1 MAFVFDFPD
10 VGEGIEEGRIVEW
23 LVAEGQSVT
32 MDQPLVKVETD
43 KAVVELPSP
52 RAGTV
57 LKLHHEAGAEI
68 RVGDPLVTLAEDGER
83 VAEQMQT
90 PEEPAPQR
98 PDAGTQPNAP
108 AAGPAGRPAALA
120 GGAADAAV
128 STAETPA
135 APPRR
140 PRATPKTRALARELG
155 VDLTSVQGTGPA
167 GRITDE
173 DVRRAAAAADA
184 PAGPEPPEPAAPPVR
199 PAPTVRATAL
209 APTPEG
215 GEERVPLTH
224 LRKVIARSMREA
236 KQTAAHVTHVDEADV
251 TELLALHA
259 TMKADAAERLGVRL
273 TLLPLFV
280 RALVAVLQDHPVFNA
295 RADEEAGEM
304 IFPDHHHIGIAVD
317 TEEGLIVPVVRD
329 AGNKNLVELAMEI
342 AELADRAR
350 RRELGLEEL
359 KGATCTITN
368 IGPLGGV
375 FATPII
381 PVPQLAIV
389 GLHTIK
395 DRPAVVHGEIVVRK
409 MMYLSV
415 SFDHRWIDGAQGAR
429 FMTDLVRLVEHPA
442 LLMARM

>member
-1 MAFVFDFPD
+1 MAFVFNFPD

-32 MDQPLVKVETD
+32 VDQPLVKVETD

-68 RVGDPLVTLAEDGER
+68 HVGDPLVTLGEAGEEPAAR
-83 VAEQMQT
+83 GEVSSAGAGEAQT
-90 PEEPAPQR
+90 PEAPTATAAASPAQEPS
-98 PDAGTQPNAP
+98 
-108 AAGPAGRPAALA
+108 AA
-120 GGAADAAV
+120 
-128 STAETPA
+128 A
-135 APPRR
+135 APSRR
-140 PRATPKTRALARELG
+140 PLATPKTRALARELG
-155 VDLTSVQGTGPA
+155 VDLTRFRGSGPSN
-167 GRITDE
+167 RITDE
-173 DVRRAAAAADA
+173 DVRRAAAAADT
-184 PAGPEPPEPAAPPVR
+184 PAGPEPPEPSVPAQHPAPPVH
-199 PAPTVRATAL
+199 PETF
-209 APTPEG
+209 TPGPKG
-215 GEERVPLTH
+215 GKERVPLSH

-251 TELLALHA
+251 TELVALHA
-259 TMKADAAERLGVRL
+259 TMKTDAAERSGVRL
-273 TLLPLFV
+273 TLLPLFIK
-280 RALVAVLQDHPVFNA
+280 ALVATLRDHPVFNA
-295 RADEEAGEM
+295 EVDEEAGEM
-304 IFPDHHHIGIAVD
+304 VFKGYHNIGIAVD
-317 TEEGLIVPVVRD
+317 TDGGLIVPVIRD
-329 AGNKNLVELAMEI
+329 AGQKSLVELA
-342 AELADRAR
+342 AEVADLAERAR
-350 RRELGLEEL
+350 QRKLGLDEL

-381 PVPQLAIV
+381 PRPQLAIV

-395 DRPAVVHGEIVVRK
+395 DRPAVYKGEIAIRK

-429 FMTDLVRLVEHPA
+429 FMTGLVRLVENPG